1 MVIAE
6 PRLETAD
13 ERLVGEQRVEIG
25 GRLGDANALDLG
37 RDTAVKIGQRFTVI
51 QPFGLGHEAL
61 DEMQDASG
69 PVDEAREQFPGINPG
84 LGPSLI
90 EPGLGAHGYLVGRLP
105 EPGPRNEALAML
117 AVPPKLLTA
126 LDI

>member
-61 DEMQDASG
+61 DEMQDARS
-69 PVDEAREQFPGINPG
+69 EEHTSELQ
-84 LGPSLI
+84 SLMRI
-90 EPGLGAHGYLVGRLP
+90 SY
-105 EPGPRNEALAML
+105 
-117 AVPPKLLTA
+117 AVFCFKKKNRQKDKNTRTKHE
-126 LDI
+126 